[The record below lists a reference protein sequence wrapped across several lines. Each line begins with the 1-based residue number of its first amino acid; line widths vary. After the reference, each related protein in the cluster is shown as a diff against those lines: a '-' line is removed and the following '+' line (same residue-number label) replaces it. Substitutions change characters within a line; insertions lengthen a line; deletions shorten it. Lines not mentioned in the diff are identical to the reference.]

1 MNGELYQIC
10 CIVVAAKTALKNKSK
25 IRFTPLK
32 YENRIEFRCL
42 AKDGKKRP
50 YKAGNV
56 ESWFDYCLEKGI
68 TDFKFLAPYFVENR
82 NILGFSNTTQS
93 SIVCFYGKTVTYF
106 SANWKF
112 DRSINMWNI
121 DYREQNWD
129 NAPSYKPRF
138 KNNSEEFK
146 EALIRIKKLATDIDS
161 DYFAGTFQKALD
173 VLSGKN
179 SIDNSGMPS
188 PELSEENKR
197 LFESAGI
204 ADVFGGMGSWNDEPP
219 YAAHE
224 KGLAK
229 EYERLSND
237 LLKQIR
243 LAIMY
248 AINEW

>member
-1 MNGELYQIC
+1 MNGEFYQIC
-10 CIVVAAKTALKNKSK
+10 CIVAAAKNALKSKSK

-50 YKAGNV
+50 YKADNV
-56 ESWFDYCLEKGI
+56 ESWFDYCLEKDI
-68 TDFKFLAPYFVENR
+68 TDFRFLSPYAVEDR

-93 SIVCFYGKTVTYF
+93 SIVCFYGETVTYF

-112 DRSINMWNI
+112 DRSIKMWNTE
-121 DYREQNWD
+121 YSEQKWD
-129 NAPSYKPRF
+129 NAPSSKPKF
-138 KNNSEEFK
+138 KNNSEKFK
-146 EALIRIKKLATDIDS
+146 EVLKHIKKLAIDIECNN
-161 DYFAGTFQKALD
+161 FAETFQKALD
-173 VLSGKN
+173 ILTGKS
-179 SIDNSGMPS
+179 SIDNSNMPLPQI
-188 PELSEENKR
+188 PEEAKN
-197 LFESAGI
+197 LFQSANI

-224 KGLAK
+224 KGMQK
-229 EYERLSND
+229 EYEKLSND
-237 LLKQIR
+237 LLKEIR